1 MFIQRNLSLLLL
13 FLVNIATAELK
24 YDMKC
29 DCGLKQVDENSEK
42 DCEESA
48 RLESGDQE
56 FNIGYLI
63 FSFT

>member
-1 MFIQRNLSLLLL
+1 MFTQRNLSLLLL

-24 YDMKC
+24 YDMKG

>member
-1 MFIQRNLSLLLL
+1 MFTRRDLSLVFL
-13 FLVNIATAELK
+13 FLVNIAAAELK

-56 FNIGYLI
+56 FNI
-63 FSFT
+63 